1 MSNKLSAKEKAF
13 FWEEV
18 RQVCSSSRMNKS
30 RTFYQHGKINI
41 YVHSLRVAYICYYWV
56 KKYHLHV
63 DEKALI
69 RGALL
74 HDYFLYDWHKPHGR
88 WHGFKHPAI
97 ALKNATRDFKL
108 TEIEKNL
115 IVRHMFPL
123 VPIPPKNIEGGI
135 VCMVDKWCSLKET
148 FCSDIYKK
156 DGMVQQIIKIVEIKL
171 REEETRES
179 TVNISQRHVV
189 L

>member
-1 MSNKLSAKEKAF
+1 MSNKLSAKEKVF

-74 HDYFLYDWHKPHGR
+74 HDYFLYDWHDKEHEHKRPHG
-88 WHGFKHPAI
+88 FFHPSA
-97 ALKNATRDFKL
+97 ALCNAKQDLILTRK
-108 TEIEKNL
+108 EENI
-115 IVRHMFPL
+115 IQRHMFPL
-123 VPIPPKNIEGGI
+123 TLIPPGCKEAWL
-135 VCMVDKWCSLKET
+135 VCMADKVCS
-148 FCSDIYKK
+148 
-156 DGMVQQIIKIVEIKL
+156 
-171 REEETRES
+171 TRE
-179 TVNISQRHVV
+179 TVRERRHDK
-189 L
+189 

>member
-63 DEKALI
+63 DVKALI

-74 HDYFLYDWHKPHGR
+74 HDYFLYDWHDKEHEHKRPHG
-88 WHGFKHPAI
+88 FFHPSA
-97 ALKNATRDFKL
+97 ALCNAKQDFILTRK
-108 TEIEKNL
+108 EENI
-115 IVRHMFPL
+115 IQRHMFPL
-123 VPIPPKNIEGGI
+123 TLIPPGCKEAWL
-135 VCMVDKWCSLKET
+135 VCMADKVCS
-148 FCSDIYKK
+148 
-156 DGMVQQIIKIVEIKL
+156 
-171 REEETRES
+171 TRE
-179 TVNISQRHVV
+179 TVRERRHDK
-189 L
+189 

>member
-74 HDYFLYDWHKPHGR
+74 HDYFLYDWHDKEHEHKRPHG
-88 WHGFKHPAI
+88 FFHPSA
-97 ALKNATRDFKL
+97 AFCNAKQDFILTRK
-108 TEIEKNL
+108 EENI
-115 IVRHMFPL
+115 IQRHMFPL
-123 VPIPPKNIEGGI
+123 TLIPPGCKEAWL
-135 VCMVDKWCSLKET
+135 VCMADKVCS
-148 FCSDIYKK
+148 
-156 DGMVQQIIKIVEIKL
+156 
-171 REEETRES
+171 TRE
-179 TVNISQRHVV
+179 TVRERRHDK
-189 L
+189 

>member
-1 MSNKLSAKEKAF
+1 MSNKLSAKDKAF

-74 HDYFLYDWHKPHGR
+74 HDYFLYDWHDKEHEHKRPHG
-88 WHGFKHPAI
+88 FFHPSA
-97 ALKNATRDFKL
+97 ALCNAKQDFILTRK
-108 TEIEKNL
+108 EENI
-115 IVRHMFPL
+115 IQRHMFPL
-123 VPIPPKNIEGGI
+123 TLIPPGCKEAWL
-135 VCMVDKWCSLKET
+135 VCMADKVCS
-148 FCSDIYKK
+148 
-156 DGMVQQIIKIVEIKL
+156 
-171 REEETRES
+171 TRE
-179 TVNISQRHVV
+179 TVRERRHDK
-189 L
+189 

>member
-74 HDYFLYDWHKPHGR
+74 HDYFLYDWHDKEHEHKRPHG
-88 WHGFKHPAI
+88 FFHPSA
-97 ALKNATRDFKL
+97 ALCNAKQDFILTRK
-108 TEIEKNL
+108 EENI
-115 IVRHMFPL
+115 IQGHMFPL
-123 VPIPPKNIEGGI
+123 TLIPPGCKEAWL
-135 VCMVDKWCSLKET
+135 VCMADKVCS
-148 FCSDIYKK
+148 
-156 DGMVQQIIKIVEIKL
+156 
-171 REEETRES
+171 TRE
-179 TVNISQRHVV
+179 TVRERRHDK
-189 L
+189 

>member
-74 HDYFLYDWHKPHGR
+74 HDYFLYDWHDKEHEHKRPHG
-88 WHGFKHPAI
+88 FFHPS
-97 ALKNATRDFKL
+97 LCNAKQDFILTRK
-108 TEIEKNL
+108 EENI
-115 IVRHMFPL
+115 IQRHMFPL
-123 VPIPPKNIEGGI
+123 TLIPPGCKEAWL
-135 VCMVDKWCSLKET
+135 VCMADKVCS
-148 FCSDIYKK
+148 
-156 DGMVQQIIKIVEIKL
+156 
-171 REEETRES
+171 TRE
-179 TVNISQRHVV
+179 TVRERRHDK
-189 L
+189 

>member
-74 HDYFLYDWHKPHGR
+74 HDYFLYDWHDKEHEHKRPHG
-88 WHGFKHPAI
+88 FFHPSA
-97 ALKNATRDFKL
+97 ALCNAKQDFILTRK
-108 TEIEKNL
+108 EENI
-115 IVRHMFPL
+115 IQRHMFPL
-123 VPIPPKNIEGGI
+123 TLIPPGCKESWL
-135 VCMVDKWCSLKET
+135 VCMADKVCS
-148 FCSDIYKK
+148 
-156 DGMVQQIIKIVEIKL
+156 
-171 REEETRES
+171 TRE
-179 TVNISQRHVV
+179 TVRERRHDK
-189 L
+189 

>member
-74 HDYFLYDWHKPHGR
+74 HDYFLYDWHDKEHEHKRPHG
-88 WHGFKHPAI
+88 FFYPSA
-97 ALKNATRDFKL
+97 ALCNAKQDFILTRK
-108 TEIEKNL
+108 EENI
-115 IVRHMFPL
+115 IQRHMFPL
-123 VPIPPKNIEGGI
+123 TLIPPGCKEAWL
-135 VCMVDKWCSLKET
+135 VCMADKVCS
-148 FCSDIYKK
+148 
-156 DGMVQQIIKIVEIKL
+156 
-171 REEETRES
+171 TRE
-179 TVNISQRHVV
+179 TVRERRHDK
-189 L
+189 

>member
-74 HDYFLYDWHKPHGR
+74 HDYFLYDWHDKEHEHKRPHG
-88 WHGFKHPAI
+88 FFHPSA
-97 ALKNATRDFKL
+97 ALCNAKQDFVLTRK
-108 TEIEKNL
+108 EENI
-115 IVRHMFPL
+115 IQRHMFPL
-123 VPIPPKNIEGGI
+123 TLIPPGCKEAWL
-135 VCMVDKWCSLKET
+135 VCMADKVCS
-148 FCSDIYKK
+148 
-156 DGMVQQIIKIVEIKL
+156 
-171 REEETRES
+171 TRE
-179 TVNISQRHVV
+179 TVRERRHDK
-189 L
+189 

>member
-74 HDYFLYDWHKPHGR
+74 HDYFLYDWHDQEHEHKRPHG
-88 WHGFKHPAI
+88 FFHPSA
-97 ALKNATRDFKL
+97 ALCNAKQDFILTRK
-108 TEIEKNL
+108 EENI
-115 IVRHMFPL
+115 IQRHMFPL
-123 VPIPPKNIEGGI
+123 TLIPPGCKEAWL
-135 VCMVDKWCSLKET
+135 VCMADKVCS
-148 FCSDIYKK
+148 
-156 DGMVQQIIKIVEIKL
+156 
-171 REEETRES
+171 TRE
-179 TVNISQRHVV
+179 TVRERRHDK
-189 L
+189 

>member
-1 MSNKLSAKEKAF
+1 MSNKLSAKEKVF

-30 RTFYQHGKINI
+30 RTFYQHGKINM

-74 HDYFLYDWHKPHGR
+74 HDYFLYDWHDKEHEHKRPHG
-88 WHGFKHPAI
+88 FFHPSA
-97 ALKNATRDFKL
+97 ALCNAKQDFILTRK
-108 TEIEKNL
+108 EENI
-115 IVRHMFPL
+115 IQRHMFPL
-123 VPIPPKNIEGGI
+123 TLIPPGCKEAWL
-135 VCMVDKWCSLKET
+135 VCMADKVCS
-148 FCSDIYKK
+148 
-156 DGMVQQIIKIVEIKL
+156 
-171 REEETRES
+171 TRE
-179 TVNISQRHVV
+179 TVRERRHDK
-189 L
+189 

>member
-30 RTFYQHGKINI
+30 KSFYQHGKINI

-74 HDYFLYDWHKPHGR
+74 HDYFLYDWHDKEHEHKRPHG
-88 WHGFKHPAI
+88 FFHPSA
-97 ALKNATRDFKL
+97 ALCNAKQDFILTRK
-108 TEIEKNL
+108 EENI
-115 IVRHMFPL
+115 IQRHMFPL
-123 VPIPPKNIEGGI
+123 TLIPPGCKEAWL
-135 VCMVDKWCSLKET
+135 VCMADKVCS
-148 FCSDIYKK
+148 
-156 DGMVQQIIKIVEIKL
+156 
-171 REEETRES
+171 TRE
-179 TVNISQRHVV
+179 TVRERRHDK
-189 L
+189 

>member
-74 HDYFLYDWHKPHGR
+74 HDYFLYDWHDKEHEHKRPHG
-88 WHGFKHPAI
+88 FFHPSA
-97 ALKNATRDFKL
+97 ALCNAKQDFILTRK
-108 TEIEKNL
+108 EENI
-115 IVRHMFPL
+115 IQRHMFSL
-123 VPIPPKNIEGGI
+123 TLIPPGCKEAWL
-135 VCMVDKWCSLKET
+135 VCMADKVCS
-148 FCSDIYKK
+148 
-156 DGMVQQIIKIVEIKL
+156 
-171 REEETRES
+171 TRE
-179 TVNISQRHVV
+179 TVRERRHDK
-189 L
+189 

>member
-74 HDYFLYDWHKPHGR
+74 HDYFLYDWHDKEHEHKRPHG
-88 WHGFKHPAI
+88 FFHPSA
-97 ALKNATRDFKL
+97 ALCNAKQDCILTRK
-108 TEIEKNL
+108 EENI
-115 IVRHMFPL
+115 IQRHMFPL
-123 VPIPPKNIEGGI
+123 TLIPPGCKEAWL
-135 VCMVDKWCSLKET
+135 VCMADKVCS
-148 FCSDIYKK
+148 
-156 DGMVQQIIKIVEIKL
+156 
-171 REEETRES
+171 TRE
-179 TVNISQRHVV
+179 TVRERRHDK
-189 L
+189 

>member
-41 YVHSLRVAYICYYWV
+41 YVHSLRLAYICYYWV

-74 HDYFLYDWHKPHGR
+74 HDYFLYDWHDKEHEHKRPHG
-88 WHGFKHPAI
+88 FFHPSA
-97 ALKNATRDFKL
+97 ALCNAKQDFILTRK
-108 TEIEKNL
+108 EENI
-115 IVRHMFPL
+115 IQRHMFPL
-123 VPIPPKNIEGGI
+123 TLIPPGCKEAWL
-135 VCMVDKWCSLKET
+135 VCMADKVCS
-148 FCSDIYKK
+148 
-156 DGMVQQIIKIVEIKL
+156 
-171 REEETRES
+171 TRE
-179 TVNISQRHVV
+179 TVRERRHDK
-189 L
+189 

>member
-74 HDYFLYDWHKPHGR
+74 HDYFLYDWHDKEHEHKR
-88 WHGFKHPAI
+88 THGFLHPSA
-97 ALKNATRDFKL
+97 ALCNAKQDFILTRK
-108 TEIEKNL
+108 EENI
-115 IVRHMFPL
+115 IQRHMFPL
-123 VPIPPKNIEGGI
+123 TLIPPGCKEAWL
-135 VCMVDKWCSLKET
+135 VCMADKVCS
-148 FCSDIYKK
+148 
-156 DGMVQQIIKIVEIKL
+156 
-171 REEETRES
+171 TRE
-179 TVNISQRHVV
+179 TVRERRHDK
-189 L
+189 

>member
-74 HDYFLYDWHKPHGR
+74 HDYFLYDWHDKEHEHKRPHG
-88 WHGFKHPAI
+88 FFHPSA
-97 ALKNATRDFKL
+97 ALCNAKQDFILTRK
-108 TEIEKNL
+108 EENI
-115 IVRHMFPL
+115 IQRHMYPL
-123 VPIPPKNIEGGI
+123 TLIPPGCKEAWL
-135 VCMVDKWCSLKET
+135 VCMADKVCS
-148 FCSDIYKK
+148 
-156 DGMVQQIIKIVEIKL
+156 
-171 REEETRES
+171 TRE
-179 TVNISQRHVV
+179 TVRERRHDK
-189 L
+189 

>member
-74 HDYFLYDWHKPHGR
+74 HDFFLYDWHDKEHEHKRPHG
-88 WHGFKHPAI
+88 FFHPSA
-97 ALKNATRDFKL
+97 ALCNAKQDFILTRK
-108 TEIEKNL
+108 EENI
-115 IVRHMFPL
+115 IQRHMFPL
-123 VPIPPKNIEGGI
+123 TLIPPGCKEAWL
-135 VCMVDKWCSLKET
+135 VCMADKVCS
-148 FCSDIYKK
+148 
-156 DGMVQQIIKIVEIKL
+156 
-171 REEETRES
+171 TRE
-179 TVNISQRHVV
+179 TVRERRHDK
-189 L
+189 

>member
-74 HDYFLYDWHKPHGR
+74 HDYFLYDWHDKEHEHKRPHG
-88 WHGFKHPAI
+88 FFHPSA
-97 ALKNATRDFKL
+97 ALCNAKQDFILTRK
-108 TEIEKNL
+108 EENI
-115 IVRHMFPL
+115 IQRHMFPL
-123 VPIPPKNIEGGI
+123 TLIPPGCKEAWL
-135 VCMVDKWCSLKET
+135 VCMADKVCS
-148 FCSDIYKK
+148 
-156 DGMVQQIIKIVEIKL
+156 
-171 REEETRES
+171 TRE
-179 TVNISQRHVV
+179 TVRERKHDK
-189 L
+189 

>member
-30 RTFYQHGKINI
+30 RTFYQHGKISI

-74 HDYFLYDWHKPHGR
+74 HDYFLYDWHDKEHEHKRPHG
-88 WHGFKHPAI
+88 FFHPSA
-97 ALKNATRDFKL
+97 ALCNAKQDFILTRK
-108 TEIEKNL
+108 EENI
-115 IVRHMFPL
+115 IQRHMFPL
-123 VPIPPKNIEGGI
+123 TLIPPGCKEAWL
-135 VCMVDKWCSLKET
+135 VCMADKVCS
-148 FCSDIYKK
+148 
-156 DGMVQQIIKIVEIKL
+156 
-171 REEETRES
+171 TRE
-179 TVNISQRHVV
+179 TVRERRHDK
-189 L
+189 

>member
-18 RQVCSSSRMNKS
+18 HQVFSSSRMNKS

-74 HDYFLYDWHKPHGR
+74 HDYFLYDWHDKEHEHKRPHG
-88 WHGFKHPAI
+88 FFHPSA
-97 ALKNATRDFKL
+97 ALCNAKQDFILTRK
-108 TEIEKNL
+108 EENI
-115 IVRHMFPL
+115 IQRHMFPL
-123 VPIPPKNIEGGI
+123 TLIPPGCKEAWL
-135 VCMVDKWCSLKET
+135 VCMADKVCS
-148 FCSDIYKK
+148 
-156 DGMVQQIIKIVEIKL
+156 
-171 REEETRES
+171 TRE
-179 TVNISQRHVV
+179 TVRERRHDK
-189 L
+189 

>member
-74 HDYFLYDWHKPHGR
+74 HDYFLYDWHDKEHEYKRPHG
-88 WHGFKHPAI
+88 FFHPSA
-97 ALKNATRDFKL
+97 ALCNAKQDFILTRK
-108 TEIEKNL
+108 EENI
-115 IVRHMFPL
+115 IQRHMFPL
-123 VPIPPKNIEGGI
+123 TLIPPGCKEAWL
-135 VCMVDKWCSLKET
+135 VCMADKVCS
-148 FCSDIYKK
+148 
-156 DGMVQQIIKIVEIKL
+156 
-171 REEETRES
+171 TRE
-179 TVNISQRHVV
+179 TVRERRHDK
-189 L
+189 

>member
-69 RGALL
+69 RGVLL
-74 HDYFLYDWHKPHGR
+74 HDYFLYDWHDKEHEHKRPHG
-88 WHGFKHPAI
+88 FFHPSA
-97 ALKNATRDFKL
+97 ALCNAKQDFILTRK
-108 TEIEKNL
+108 EENI
-115 IVRHMFPL
+115 IQRHMFPL
-123 VPIPPKNIEGGI
+123 TLIPPGCKEAWL
-135 VCMVDKWCSLKET
+135 VCMADKVCS
-148 FCSDIYKK
+148 
-156 DGMVQQIIKIVEIKL
+156 
-171 REEETRES
+171 TRE
-179 TVNISQRHVV
+179 TVRERRHDK
-189 L
+189 

>member
-74 HDYFLYDWHKPHGR
+74 HDYFLYDWHDKEHEHKRPHG
-88 WHGFKHPAI
+88 FFHPSA
-97 ALKNATRDFKL
+97 ALCNAKQDFILTRK
-108 TEIEKNL
+108 EENI
-115 IVRHMFPL
+115 IQRHMFPL
-123 VPIPPKNIEGGI
+123 TLVPPMHRESWI
-135 VCMVDKWCSLKET
+135 VSMADKYCALRET
-148 FCSDIYKK
+148 FA
-156 DGMVQQIIKIVEIKL
+156 
-171 REEETRES
+171 
-179 TVNISQRHVV
+179 
-189 L
+189 

>member
-1 MSNKLSAKEKAF
+1 MSIKLSAKEKAF

-74 HDYFLYDWHKPHGR
+74 HDYFLYDWHDKEHEHKRPHG
-88 WHGFKHPAI
+88 FFHPSA
-97 ALKNATRDFKL
+97 ALCNAKQDFILTRK
-108 TEIEKNL
+108 EENI
-115 IVRHMFPL
+115 IQRHMFPL
-123 VPIPPKNIEGGI
+123 TLIPPGCKEAWL
-135 VCMVDKWCSLKET
+135 VCMADKVCS
-148 FCSDIYKK
+148 
-156 DGMVQQIIKIVEIKL
+156 
-171 REEETRES
+171 TRE
-179 TVNISQRHVV
+179 TVRERRHDK
-189 L
+189 

>member
-74 HDYFLYDWHKPHGR
+74 HDYFLYDRHDKEHEHKRPHG
-88 WHGFKHPAI
+88 FFHPSA
-97 ALKNATRDFKL
+97 ALCNAKQDFILTRK
-108 TEIEKNL
+108 EENI
-115 IVRHMFPL
+115 IQRHMFPL
-123 VPIPPKNIEGGI
+123 TLIPPGCKEAWL
-135 VCMVDKWCSLKET
+135 VCMADKVCS
-148 FCSDIYKK
+148 
-156 DGMVQQIIKIVEIKL
+156 
-171 REEETRES
+171 TRE
-179 TVNISQRHVV
+179 TVRERRHDK
-189 L
+189 

>member
-30 RTFYQHGKINI
+30 RIFYQHGKINI

-74 HDYFLYDWHKPHGR
+74 HDYFLYDWHDKEHEHKRPHG
-88 WHGFKHPAI
+88 FFHPSA
-97 ALKNATRDFKL
+97 ALCNAKQDFILTRK
-108 TEIEKNL
+108 EENI
-115 IVRHMFPL
+115 IQRHMFPL
-123 VPIPPKNIEGGI
+123 TLIPPGCKEAWL
-135 VCMVDKWCSLKET
+135 VCMADKVCS
-148 FCSDIYKK
+148 
-156 DGMVQQIIKIVEIKL
+156 
-171 REEETRES
+171 TRE
-179 TVNISQRHVV
+179 TVRERRHDK
-189 L
+189 

>member
-74 HDYFLYDWHKPHGR
+74 HDYFLYDWHDKEHEHKRPHV
-88 WHGFKHPAI
+88 FFHPSA
-97 ALKNATRDFKL
+97 ALCNAKQDFILTRK
-108 TEIEKNL
+108 EENI
-115 IVRHMFPL
+115 IQRHMFPL
-123 VPIPPKNIEGGI
+123 TLIPPGCKEAWL
-135 VCMVDKWCSLKET
+135 VCMADKVCS
-148 FCSDIYKK
+148 
-156 DGMVQQIIKIVEIKL
+156 
-171 REEETRES
+171 TRE
-179 TVNISQRHVV
+179 TVRERKHDK
-189 L
+189 

>member
-30 RTFYQHGKINI
+30 RTFYRHGKINI

-74 HDYFLYDWHKPHGR
+74 HDYFLYDWHDKEHEHKRPHG
-88 WHGFKHPAI
+88 FFHPSA
-97 ALKNATRDFKL
+97 ALCNAKQDFILTRK
-108 TEIEKNL
+108 EENI
-115 IVRHMFPL
+115 IQRHMFPL
-123 VPIPPKNIEGGI
+123 TLIPPGCKEAWL
-135 VCMVDKWCSLKET
+135 VCMADKVCS
-148 FCSDIYKK
+148 
-156 DGMVQQIIKIVEIKL
+156 
-171 REEETRES
+171 TRE
-179 TVNISQRHVV
+179 TVRERRHDK
-189 L
+189 

>member
-74 HDYFLYDWHKPHGR
+74 HDYFLYDWHDKEHEHKRPHG
-88 WHGFKHPAI
+88 FFHPSA
-97 ALKNATRDFKL
+97 ALCNAKQDCILTRK
-108 TEIEKNL
+108 EENI
-115 IVRHMFPL
+115 IQRHMFPL
-123 VPIPPKNIEGGI
+123 TLIPPGCKEAWL
-135 VCMVDKWCSLKET
+135 VCKADKVCS
-148 FCSDIYKK
+148 
-156 DGMVQQIIKIVEIKL
+156 
-171 REEETRES
+171 TRE
-179 TVNISQRHVV
+179 TVRERRHDK
-189 L
+189 

>member
-74 HDYFLYDWHKPHGR
+74 HDYFLYDWHDKEHEHKRPP
-88 WHGFKHPAI
+88 GFFHPSA
-97 ALKNATRDFKL
+97 ALCNAKQDFILTRK
-108 TEIEKNL
+108 EENI
-115 IVRHMFPL
+115 IQRHMFPL
-123 VPIPPKNIEGGI
+123 TLIPPGCKEAWL
-135 VCMVDKWCSLKET
+135 VCMADKVCS
-148 FCSDIYKK
+148 
-156 DGMVQQIIKIVEIKL
+156 
-171 REEETRES
+171 TRE
-179 TVNISQRHVV
+179 TVRERRHDK
-189 L
+189 

>member
-74 HDYFLYDWHKPHGR
+74 HDYFLYDWHDKEHEHKRPHGFFR
-88 WHGFKHPAI
+88 PSA
-97 ALKNATRDFKL
+97 ALCNAKQDFILTRK
-108 TEIEKNL
+108 EENI
-115 IVRHMFPL
+115 IQRHMFPL
-123 VPIPPKNIEGGI
+123 TLIPPGCKEAWL
-135 VCMVDKWCSLKET
+135 VCMADKVCS
-148 FCSDIYKK
+148 
-156 DGMVQQIIKIVEIKL
+156 
-171 REEETRES
+171 TRE
-179 TVNISQRHVV
+179 TVRERRHDK
-189 L
+189 

>member
-74 HDYFLYDWHKPHGR
+74 HDYFLYDWHDKEHEHKRPHG
-88 WHGFKHPAI
+88 FFHPSA
-97 ALKNATRDFKL
+97 ALCNAKQDFILTRK
-108 TEIEKNL
+108 EENI
-115 IVRHMFPL
+115 IQRHMFPL
-123 VPIPPKNIEGGI
+123 TLIPPGCKEVWL
-135 VCMVDKWCSLKET
+135 VCMADKVCS
-148 FCSDIYKK
+148 
-156 DGMVQQIIKIVEIKL
+156 
-171 REEETRES
+171 TRE
-179 TVNISQRHVV
+179 TVRERRHDK
-189 L
+189 

>member
-13 FWEEV
+13 FCEEV

-74 HDYFLYDWHKPHGR
+74 HDYFLYDWHDKEHEHKRPHG
-88 WHGFKHPAI
+88 FFHPSA
-97 ALKNATRDFKL
+97 ALCNAKQDFILTRK
-108 TEIEKNL
+108 EENI
-115 IVRHMFPL
+115 IQRHMFPL
-123 VPIPPKNIEGGI
+123 TLIPPGCKEAWL
-135 VCMVDKWCSLKET
+135 VCMADKVCS
-148 FCSDIYKK
+148 
-156 DGMVQQIIKIVEIKL
+156 
-171 REEETRES
+171 TRE
-179 TVNISQRHVV
+179 TVRERRHDK
-189 L
+189 

>member
-74 HDYFLYDWHKPHGR
+74 HDYFLYDWHDKEHEHKRPHG
-88 WHGFKHPAI
+88 FFHPSA
-97 ALKNATRDFKL
+97 ALCNAKQDFILTRK
-108 TEIEKNL
+108 EENI
-115 IVRHMFPL
+115 IQRHMFPL
-123 VPIPPKNIEGGI
+123 TLIPAGCKEAWL
-135 VCMVDKWCSLKET
+135 VCMADKVCS
-148 FCSDIYKK
+148 
-156 DGMVQQIIKIVEIKL
+156 
-171 REEETRES
+171 TRE
-179 TVNISQRHVV
+179 TVRERRHDK
-189 L
+189 

>member
-74 HDYFLYDWHKPHGR
+74 HDYFLYDWHDKEHEHKRPHG
-88 WHGFKHPAI
+88 FFHPSA
-97 ALKNATRDFKL
+97 ALCNAKQDFILTRK
-108 TEIEKNL
+108 EENI
-115 IVRHMFPL
+115 IQRHMFPL
-123 VPIPPKNIEGGI
+123 TLIPPGCKEAWL
-135 VCMVDKWCSLKET
+135 VCLADKVCS
-148 FCSDIYKK
+148 
-156 DGMVQQIIKIVEIKL
+156 
-171 REEETRES
+171 TRE
-179 TVNISQRHVV
+179 TVRERRHDK
-189 L
+189 